1 MLTLYTKT
9 VRYAAAAVM
18 LLGAAALL
26 WFLTQPLK
34 PVGNVGPDVL
44 KAVLGAQ
51 LTLFA
56 VLLPA
61 SAVLVRKA
69 RETTWWMVGVSIL
82 AMTSNSIMLG
92 DLVASPPQSLFSL
105 LAVVISLFTAVV
117 SLFAAGEG
125 RSRKPPQ
132 SRF

>member
-1 MLTLYTKT
+1 MLALYTKT
-9 VRYAAAAVM
+9 VRLAAAAVL

-26 WFLTQPLK
+26 CFLTHPLN
-34 PVGNVGPDVL
+34 PVGNVGPNVL
-44 KAVLGAQ
+44 KAVLAVQ
-51 LTLFA
+51 LLVFA

-69 RETTWWMVGVSIL
+69 RETTWWMAGVSIL
-82 AMTSNSIMLG
+82 AMASNSIMLS
-92 DLVASPPQSLFSL
+92 DLVASAPQSLFSL
-105 LAVVISLFTAVV
+105 LAVVISLVMAVV

-125 RSRKPPQ
+125 PSRKPPQ

>member
-1 MLTLYTKT
+1 MLALYTKT
-9 VRYAAAAVM
+9 VRLAAAAVL

-26 WFLTQPLK
+26 FFLTHPLK
-34 PVGNVGPDVL
+34 PVGNVSPDVL
-44 KAVLGAQ
+44 KAVLAAQ
-51 LTLFA
+51 LLAFA

-69 RETTWWMVGVSIL
+69 RETTWWIAAVSIL
-82 AMTSNSIMLG
+82 AMASNSIMLG
-92 DLVASPPQSLFSL
+92 DSVASAPQSLFSL
-105 LAVVISLFTAVV
+105 LAVVISLAMAVV

-125 RSRKPPQ
+125 RSGKPSQ